1 MLNKNIMLIGGGNM
15 GSALVKGILKANLAP
30 PERITVV
37 DVHTGKLGELS
48 SECGVRVD
56 TQPGP
61 HMAAAEVIIL
71 AIKPQVLNEVID
83 SLRDSIRSEQLVIS
97 ILAGVETTYI
107 RDRLGKKNPVIRVMP
122 NIAATVDAAASA
134 LAGCDPVTDEDYQVA
149 EAIFGAV
156 GTVAR
161 VEENLLDA
169 VTGAQRQRTCLHLHG
184 HRGPLRWWSEDG
196 FATQCSD
203 DTSDADGIGSRQTG
217 PRNRRASGRPARSG
231 HDARGNDDFGS
242 ARAGRARTARH
253 AHQRRSNGYEAL
265 GRAEPDGTRKRLKTR
280 IPP

>member
-15 GSALVKGILKANLAP
+15 GSALIKGILKANLTS

-48 SECGVRVD
+48 SECRVQVD

-71 AIKPQVLNEVID
+71 AIKPQVLNDVVD

-134 LAGCDPVTDEDYQVA
+134 LAGCDPVTEEDYQVA

-161 VEENLLDA
+161 VEEDLLDA
-169 VTGAQRQRTCLHLHG
+169 VTGLSG
-184 HRGPLRWWSEDG
+184 SGPAYIYMVIEALCDG
-196 FATQCSD
+196 GVKMGLPRNVAMTLATQ
-203 DTSDADGIGSRQTG
+203 TVLGAAKLVRETG
-217 PRNRRASGRPARSG
+217 EHPATLRDQVTTPGGTTISAVHELEERGLRAMLISAVVTATERSQELNRLAREK
-231 HDARGNDDFGS
+231 A
-242 ARAGRARTARH
+242 
-253 AHQRRSNGYEAL
+253 
-265 GRAEPDGTRKRLKTR
+265 
-280 IPP
+280 

>member
-15 GSALVKGILKANLAP
+15 GSALIKGILKANLAS

-48 SECGVRVD
+48 SECGVQVD

-71 AIKPQVLNEVID
+71 AIKPQILNDVVD

-107 RDRLGKKNPVIRVMP
+107 RDRLGKENPVIRVMP

-134 LAGCDPVTDEDYQVA
+134 LAGCDPVTEEDYRVA

-161 VEENLLDA
+161 VEEDLLDA
-169 VTGAQRQRTCLHLHG
+169 VTGLSG
-184 HRGPLRWWSEDG
+184 SGPAYIYMVIEALCDG
-196 FATQCSD
+196 GVKMGLPRNVAMTLATQ
-203 DTSDADGIGSRQTG
+203 TVLGAAKLVRETG
-217 PRNRRASGRPARSG
+217 EHPATLRDQVTTPGGTTISAVHELEERGLRAMLISAVVTATERSQELNRLAREK
-231 HDARGNDDFGS
+231 A
-242 ARAGRARTARH
+242 
-253 AHQRRSNGYEAL
+253 
-265 GRAEPDGTRKRLKTR
+265 
-280 IPP
+280 

>member
-37 DVHTGKLGELS
+37 DVHTGKLEELR

-56 TQPGP
+56 THPEP
-61 HMAAAEVIIL
+61 HMAAAEVIML
-71 AIKPQVLNEVID
+71 AIKPQILNDVID
-83 SLRDSIRSEQLVIS
+83 ALRDSIRSDQLVIS

-134 LAGCDPVTDEDYQVA
+134 LAGCDPVTDEDYEVA

-156 GTVAR
+156 GTVVR

-169 VTGAQRQRTCLHLHG
+169 VTGLSG
-184 HRGPLRWWSEDG
+184 SGPAYIYMVIEALCDG
-196 FATQCSD
+196 GVKMGLPRNVAMMLATQ
-203 DTSDADGIGSRQTG
+203 TVLGAAKLVRETG
-217 PRNRRASGRPARSG
+217 EHPATLRDQVTTPGGTTISAVHELEERGLRAMLISAVVTATERSKELNRM
-231 HDARGNDDFGS
+231 
-242 ARAGRARTARH
+242 
-253 AHQRRSNGYEAL
+253 AHE
-265 GRAEPDGTRKRLKTR
+265 ED
-280 IPP
+280 